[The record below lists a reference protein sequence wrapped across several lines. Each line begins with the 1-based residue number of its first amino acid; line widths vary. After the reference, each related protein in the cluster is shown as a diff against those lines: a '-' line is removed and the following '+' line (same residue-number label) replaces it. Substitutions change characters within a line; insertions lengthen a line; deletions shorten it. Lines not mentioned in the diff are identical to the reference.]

1 MGACRHTTGAAEP
14 TDEAALTLGGL
25 IRTMGWARS
34 PVSVPQHRIVGRRNS
49 TSCGI
54 VDRQQPER

>member
-25 IRTMGWARS
+25 IRTMG
-34 PVSVPQHRIVGRRNS
+34 
-49 TSCGI
+49 
-54 VDRQQPER
+54 